1 MMLYLESQ
9 LHNAYRVYMLHIPA
23 GQKAMDIEEFRAEME
38 ADEETLELL
47 LEEFERL
54 PDNER
59 NTH

>member
-1 MMLYLESQ
+1 
-9 LHNAYRVYMLHIPA
+9 MLHIPA

-38 ADEETLELL
+38 ADEETFEIL

>member
-1 MMLYLESQ
+1 MILYLESQ

-38 ADEETLELL
+38 ADEETFELL